1 MRIASML
8 CAAALGAVTLAP
20 ASAAPKQA
28 ASGSAT
34 TLALSQAWSRATP
47 PAATT
52 GAGYLTITNTGKGAD
67 RLVGGAT
74 PVADKLEIHE
84 MSMTGGVMRMRP
96 VKGGLAIGPGQSVTL
111 KPGGYHLMLIGL
123 KRPLKAGERLPVT
136 LTFERAG
143 AVKTELEVRGPGGQ
157 PAGDHHAM
165 PGMGQ

>member
-1 MRIASML
+1 MRNATML
-8 CAAALGAVTLAP
+8 CAAALGAMTFAS
-20 ASAAPKQA
+20 ASAAPQSA
-28 ASGSAT
+28 AP
-34 TLALSQAWSRATP
+34 LRLSEAWSRATP
-47 PAATT
+47 PAAIT
-52 GAGYLTITNTGKGAD
+52 GAGYLTITNTGKSAD
-67 RLVGGAT
+67 RLVGGSTA
-74 PVADKLEIHE
+74 VAAKLEIHE

-96 VKGGLAIGPGQSVTL
+96 LKDGLAIGPGQSVTL

-123 KRPLKAGERLPVT
+123 KRPLNAGERLPVT